1 MNVYE
6 LAVDEALI
14 VRHLG
19 ATSPDDDYE
28 KAKRNLQELIMW
40 EVYVATD
47 PLVNGGYRLTRVD
60 RSDE

>member
-1 MNVYE
+1 MNMYE

-19 ATSPDDDYE
+19 VTTPGDDLETATRKLHD
-28 KAKRNLQELIMW
+28 LIMW

-60 RSDE
+60 GSEE